1 MTTLPP
7 EGGRPMGVGVIGCGN
22 ISDSYLSLS
31 PLFRGIEM
39 RAVADL
45 NGEAA
50 RAKAAAYGV
59 RAETVEGLLAA
70 DDVDIVVNL
79 TVPAAHLEV
88 TSAILEAGKHAYSE
102 KPLVLSMA
110 DGMKLRD
117 LSQRTGKRVGSA
129 PDTFLGGAHQTARR
143 LVDEGA
149 IGRVVHGTAH
159 VLSPGME
166 HWHPNPDFF
175 YAPGGGPILDM
186 GPYYVAFLVN
196 LIGPVRRVA
205 ALAAKGPDERLITSE
220 PRAGERVP
228 VRVDTTHHALLEF
241 ASGAVITLGASWD
254 VHAHGHRNLEIYG
267 TDGTLIPQDPNFF
280 GGAVEIHDKGGRFES
295 HDGSD
300 HPLSA
305 KNRVDSG
312 GNRRSDYR
320 GIGLADM
327 AAAIREG
334 RDARCGLDF
343 ALHVTEVLDAVLRAG
358 AERGFVELTT
368 TCPRPEALGPEAA
381 RALLKGQPVPVS

>member
-1 MTTLPP
+1 MNTLPP

-22 ISDSYLSLS
+22 ISDSYLSLA
-31 PLFRGIEM
+31 PLFAGLEM

-45 NGEAA
+45 DMDAA
-50 RAKAAAYGV
+50 REKAEAHGV

-70 DDVDIVVNL
+70 GDVDIVVNL
-79 TVPAAHLEV
+79 TVPAAHVAV
-88 TSAILEAGKHAYSE
+88 TTAILEAGKHAYSE
-102 KPLVLSMA
+102 KPLVLSMEE
-110 DGMKLRD
+110 GLRLHD
-117 LSQRTGKRVGSA
+117 LSERTGKRVGSA

-143 LVDEGA
+143 LVDGGA

-205 ALAAKGPDERLITSE
+205 ALSAKGPGERTITSE
-220 PRAGERVP
+220 PRVGQTVP
-228 VRVDTTHHALLEF
+228 VHVQTTHHALLEF
-241 ASGAVITLGASWD
+241 ASGAVVTLGASWD

-267 TDGTLIPQDPNFF
+267 TDATLIPQDPNFF
-280 GGAVEIHDKGGRFES
+280 GGAVEIHDKAGRFER
-295 HDGSD
+295 HDGAD
-300 HPLSA
+300 HPLSTR
-305 KNRVDSG
+305 NRVDSG

-334 RDARCGLDF
+334 REARCGLPF
-343 ALHVTEVLDAVLRAG
+343 ALHVTEVLDAILRAG
-358 AERGFVELTT
+358 SERSFLDMTT
-368 TCPRPEALGPEAA
+368 TCERPAALTPDDA
-381 RALLKGQPVPVS
+381 RALMRGEAVPA